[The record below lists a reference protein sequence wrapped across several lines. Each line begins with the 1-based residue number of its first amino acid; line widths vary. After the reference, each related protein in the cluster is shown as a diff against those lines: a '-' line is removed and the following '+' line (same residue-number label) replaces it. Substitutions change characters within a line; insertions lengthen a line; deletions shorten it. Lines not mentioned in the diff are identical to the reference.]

1 MNNAI
6 IFYLGTLIIILIF
19 ISFVYSVIKNDETI
33 AEDRFNLNEH
43 KKFII
48 LSIILLIG
56 AIIAWR
62 ILFLT
67 IFYGSVSF
75 ENNTQQIL
83 QIQNTING

>member
-1 MNNAI
+1 MSDKI
-6 IFYLGTLIIILIF
+6 IFYIGTLIIILIF
-19 ISFVYSVIKNDETI
+19 IFFVYSVIKNDETI

-43 KKFII
+43 KIFII

-75 ENNTQQIL
+75 KHN
-83 QIQNTING
+83 QNTIQIQKILNG